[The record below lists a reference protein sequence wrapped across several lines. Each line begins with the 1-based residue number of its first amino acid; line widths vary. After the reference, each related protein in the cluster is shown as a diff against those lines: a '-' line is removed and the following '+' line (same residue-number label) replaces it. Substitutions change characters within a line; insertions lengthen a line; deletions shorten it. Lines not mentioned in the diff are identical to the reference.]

1 MIKITTTQHG
11 EPVFHLRAGDASYV
25 LCSFHGFLLHLYAGE
40 AISDDDVTY
49 LLVKVGHD
57 SVVPRPADTPE
68 GWFSCDIAPFEYPA
82 FGTGDFRPSAVM
94 VKAQTKSEVQSAA
107 APNTALRYDSYDLI
121 PGKPVLDKCPAVHAN
136 EEECD
141 TLVLHCSDMAS
152 GMEYDLYYSVMR
164 DLPAICRRT
173 VIRNKTKADAHST
186 YNSCN

>member
-1 MIKITTTQHG
+1 MIKITTTQQD

-121 PGKPVLDKCPAVHAN
+121 PGKPVLDQCPAVHAN
-136 EEECD
+136 EDDATRSFC
-141 TLVLHCSDMAS
+141 TA
-152 GMEYDLYYSVMR
+152 
-164 DLPAICRRT
+164 RT
-173 VIRNKTKADAHST
+173 RQAEWNTT
-186 YNSCN
+186 CTTP